1 MAFEAISEAGR
12 CIGAG
17 TENIRDALRRAPP
30 GETDR
35 DAMVNDDDAPVPRL
49 TLRRQSRRLCVQQI
63 RTNPGWRNR
72 AGKLFVDSNWP
83 VLVVS
88 LMSGVVA
95 RNLEFRNAL
104 VRKLPSADKGVM
116 LRAALRLKR
125 TN

>member
-12 CIGAG
+12 CNGAG

-35 DAMVNDDDAPVPRL
+35 DAMVNDDAPVPRL
-49 TLRRQSRRLCVQQI
+49 TLRGQYWRLYAQQI

-72 AGKLFVDSNWP
+72 AGKLFVGSNWP
-83 VLVVS
+83 VMVVS

-95 RNLEFRNAL
+95 RNLEIRNAL
-104 VRKLPSADKGVM
+104 VRKLPSADNGGKG
-116 LRAALRLKR
+116 
-125 TN
+125 